1 MMSSP
6 QSGKQ
11 LSMAFGT
18 SVCDVGGKH
27 HLCPQ
32 PVMLQCQ
39 AQQSGR
45 CGLDDGLLDAPCAV
59 ADGADS

>member
-1 MMSSP
+1 MIWCLIL
-6 QSGKQ
+6 G
-11 LSMAFGT
+11 LSVD

-45 CGLDDGLLDAPCAV
+45 CGLDDGLLDAPFAV